1 MWGSI
6 RSMYDGA
13 ARFARAAPLLFLL
26 PALVEFAQHVAEV
39 QSGMYLSRAAARAAA
54 NDPARLA
61 FGFAKT
67 LALIL
72 PGYWFTRFLAFDGDL
87 RRTLA
92 FDPRA
97 IALFGVQFVIVA
109 AAQYAILFGPPLGA
123 ALGLE
128 GRAAGVATAALA
140 IAQTILGIYLT
151 AWFVAWPLGNARI
164 GPVRSCAVMAGSFWR
179 AFLYLLAGTVPLMA
193 LDYAL
198 GLGAIGRPPVLVW
211 IMLAADA
218 ITVAFLALTVTAA
231 KYMPARDAA
240 GSKGVSLLPEADP
253 VLASR

>member
-54 NDPARLA
+54 NDHVRLA

-67 LALIL
+67 LTLIL
-72 PGYWFTRFLAFDGDL
+72 PSYWFTRFLAFDGDL

-92 FDPRA
+92 SDTRA
-97 IALFGVQFVIVA
+97 LGLFGVQFLLIG
-109 AAQYAILFGPPLGA
+109 AAQYAMLFGQSIGTLF
-123 ALGLE
+123 GLE
-128 GRAAGVATAALA
+128 GRVATFATVGLT
-140 IAQTILGIYLT
+140 IAQSVLGIYLT
-151 AWFVAWPLGNARI
+151 AWFVAWPLGNVRI
-164 GPVRSCAVMAGSFWR
+164 GPLRSCALMAGHFWR
-179 AFLYLLAGTVPLMA
+179 AFGYLLAGTVPLMA
-193 LDYAL
+193 LHYAL
-198 GLGAIGRPPVLVW
+198 GLGAIGRPTILVW
-211 IMLAADA
+211 IMLALDA
-218 ITVAFLALTVTAA
+218 ITVAFLALTMTAA

-240 GSKGVSLLPEADP
+240 ASKGVSLLPEPDP
-253 VLASR
+253 VLAPR

>member
-6 RSMYDGA
+6 KAMYDGA
-13 ARFARAAPLLFLL
+13 ARFARAAPLLFLV

-39 QSGMYLSRAAARAAA
+39 QSGMYLSRDAARAAA

-97 IALFGVQFVIVA
+97 MGLFAIQFAIIGAVQ
-109 AAQYAILFGPPLGA
+109 YLMLFGPPLG
-123 ALGLE
+123 LGLG
-128 GRAAGVATAALA
+128 GRAAGIAATALVV
-140 IAQTILGIYLT
+140 AQTILGIYLT
-151 AWFVAWPLGNARI
+151 AWFVAWPLGNAAI
-164 GPVRSCAVMAGSFWR
+164 GPVRSCRVMTGHFWR
-179 AFLYLLAGTVPLMA
+179 AIGYLLAGTVPLMA
-193 LDYAL
+193 LHYAL
-198 GLGAIGRPPVLVW
+198 GLGAIGRPPAVVW
-211 IMLAADA
+211 IMLALDA
-218 ITVAFLALTVTAA
+218 IAVAFLALTMTAA

-240 GSKGVSLLPEADP
+240 ASKAVSLLPEPDAVP
-253 VLASR
+253 AAR